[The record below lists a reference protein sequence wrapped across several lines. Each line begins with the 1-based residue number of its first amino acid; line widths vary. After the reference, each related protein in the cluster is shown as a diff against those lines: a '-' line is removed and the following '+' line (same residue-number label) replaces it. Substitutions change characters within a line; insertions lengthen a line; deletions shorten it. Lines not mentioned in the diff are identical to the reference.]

1 MIREV
6 TEDLEE
12 TDEDR
17 LLEPMWTEG
26 DDDEE
31 ALLDELIEAMVS
43 PDEAAI
49 EASEA
54 IPKDIDPRSGRA
66 DEFTC
71 RSCHLI
77 VSRSCL
83 ADQERSICR
92 DCTDS

>member
-17 LLEPMWTEG
+17 LPEPMSTDD

-43 PDEAAI
+43 PEEAAI

-71 RSCHLI
+71 CSCHLI

-83 ADQERSICR
+83 ADQEKSICR
-92 DCTDS
+92 DCTES